1 MLERGAGIWYGL
13 PMTIDPRR
21 PLDPPPQHVRARDGL
36 RVGGMVL
43 LAIGA
48 VLALIGLVD
57 FFAAFGAGGRAPT
70 RFWMLMVGM
79 FLLSIG
85 AAMLKFGYLGAL
97 AKYMA
102 REGSP
107 AAAEGVNRVGMGAAP
122 GITAVAAAVGAGLRE
137 GGRVACGSCGDPQ
150 APDAKFCDA
159 CGAAMHGVCPSCGA
173 VGEAGARFC
182 DQCGAGMG

>member
-1 MLERGAGIWYGL
+1 M
-13 PMTIDPRR
+13 PIDPRR
-21 PLDPPPQHVRARDGL
+21 PLEPPPQHVRARDGL

-48 VLALIGLVD
+48 ILGLIGLVD
-57 FFAAFGAGGRAPT
+57 FLAAFGAGGRAPT

-102 REGSP
+102 REGAP

-122 GITAVAAAVGAGLRE
+122 GIASVAAAVGAGLRE
-137 GGRVACGSCGDPQ
+137 GVACGSCGEMQ
-150 APDAKFCDA
+150 GVDAKFCDA
-159 CGAAMHGVCPSCGA
+159 CGAAMHAVCPSCGA

-182 DQCGAGMG
+182 DQCGVGLG